1 MLFLSSYTFFF
12 FLQRVSV
19 LKKIKRWR
27 LKWCVCVCVWVPYL
41 LFLCYTYFYV
51 FFVFFFQNW
60 CITPKA
66 RHLFFVFKEKNYNF
80 FSKKQKRSC
89 KQTLGHFFCFVFKCG
104 KCWCR
109 DALLRLTRAD
119 DIARLLLICDEP
131 ETSGK
136 DMAVALTAGLTL
148 RFDRS
153 AQKGGSVSLSVSRL
167 AVSFRSVWV
176 CYRFSLVCAN
186 RCFLFELSLTHPPPP
201 KIKSQHSPPF
211 KEISTVSLPDCPA
224 I

>member
-12 FLQRVSV
+12 FFTESV
-19 LKKIKRWR
+19 GSQKNKEMTFKMV
-27 LKWCVCVCVWVPYL
+27 CVCVCVSTVFIIL
-41 LFLCYTYFYV
+41 VLHIFLC
-51 FFVFFFQNW
+51 FFCFFFQNW